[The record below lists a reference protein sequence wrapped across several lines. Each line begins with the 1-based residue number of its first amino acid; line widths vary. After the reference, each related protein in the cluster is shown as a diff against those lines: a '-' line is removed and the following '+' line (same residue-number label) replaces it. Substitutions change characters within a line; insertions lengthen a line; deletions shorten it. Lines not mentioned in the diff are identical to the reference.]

1 MNNKDNKGLALI
13 IPCMNEQEVLKKTN
27 RELLELLDKLIDKNL
42 INSNSFIYYVDDGSS
57 DNTWPIIKQLSK
69 NDNRIR
75 GLKLSKN
82 FGHQNALLA
91 GLTRVIDNCDFVI
104 SIDADLQQDINAIP
118 EMIVKHY
125 SGDEIVFGVRNN
137 RLGESLFKKN
147 TGDIYTIFINY
158 LGGHLVKGHADFRLM
173 GKKSVRA
180 LLEYSEN
187 NIFLRGIVP
196 ELGFKSSIVKFD
208 QKNRIAGKTKYTTLK
223 MFQLAYKGLTSIT
236 IAPLRLLI
244 ILGSISFSASFC
256 YVIYVVYIKYI
267 AELAVPGWASIVLP
281 IWIYGSLQLLSIGL
295 LGEYISRIFLDIKKR
310 PRFIL
315 EDEL

>member
-1 MNNKDNKGLALI
+1 MNNKDNKRLALI
-13 IPCMNEQEVLKKTN
+13 IPCMDEQEVLQKTN
-27 RELLELLDKLIDKNL
+27 SELLALLNKLIDKNL
-42 INSNSFIYYVDDGSS
+42 INSNSYIYYVDDGSS
-57 DNTWPIIKQLSK
+57 DDSWSIIKKLSK
-69 NDNRIR
+69 NNKRVR

-91 GLTRVIDNCDFVI
+91 GLTMASDNCDFSI

-125 SGDEIVFGVRNN
+125 SGAEIVFGVRNN
-137 RLGESLFKKN
+137 RSGDSLFKKN
-147 TGDIYTIFINY
+147 TGDIYTMFINY
-158 LGGHLVKGHADFRLM
+158 LGGNLVKGHADFRLM
-173 GKKSVRA
+173 GKKSIRA
-180 LLEYSEN
+180 LLQYSEN
-187 NIFLRGIVP
+187 NIFIRGIVP
-196 ELGFKSSIVKFD
+196 GMGFKSSIVKFE
-208 QKNRIAGKTKYTTLK
+208 QKDRIAGKTKYTTLK

-236 IAPLRLLI
+236 IVPLRFLI
-244 ILGSISFSASFC
+244 ILGSVSFILSFC
-256 YVIYVVYIKYI
+256 YVTYVLYTKYI

-281 IWIYGSLQLLSIGL
+281 IWIFSSLQLLSIGL

>member
-1 MNNKDNKGLALI
+1 MNKQDNKHLALI
-13 IPCMNEQEVLKKTN
+13 VPCMNEQEVLQKTN
-27 RELLELLDKLIDKNL
+27 SELLTLLNKLIDKNL
-42 INSNSFIYYVDDGSS
+42 INSNSYIYYVDDGSS
-57 DNTWPIIKQLSK
+57 DDTWSIIKQLSK
-69 NDNRIR
+69 NDQSVR

-91 GLTRVIDNCDFVI
+91 GLTRVSDNCDFVI

-125 SGDEIVFGVRNN
+125 SGAEIVFGVRNN
-137 RLGESLFKKN
+137 RLGDSLFKKN

-158 LGGHLVKGHADFRLM
+158 LGGTLVKGHADFRLM

-180 LLEYSEN
+180 LLEYSES
-187 NIFLRGIVP
+187 NIFIRGIVP
-196 ELGFKSSIVKFD
+196 ELGFKSSIVKFE

-236 IAPLRLLI
+236 IAPLRFLI
-244 ILGSISFSASFC
+244 VLGAVSFILSFC
-256 YVIYVVYIKYI
+256 YVIYVLYTKYV

-281 IWIYGSLQLLSIGL
+281 IWIFSSLQLLSIGL

-310 PRFIL
+310 PRFIF
-315 EDEL
+315 ENEL